1 MAKCQECEK
10 EVSVTKKC
18 DKCGYELCDFC
29 FGNDSNSCYVC
40 EMYGE
45 EWQECEKC

>member
-18 DKCGYELCDFC
+18 TSCEYELCDFC
-29 FGNDSNSCYVC
+29 FGNEGELCYVC
-40 EMYGE
+40 EMYQEEGE
-45 EWQECEKC
+45 QC